1 MNIITIF
8 SLVFPLIFHYF
19 TEVILFSSSEIV
31 L

>member
-1 MNIITIF
+1 MNIITIL

-19 TEVILFSSSEIV
+19 TEVILFNSSKII